1 MKTTRPAHRGIMP
14 QVPGAAHVR
23 VSGETAVRAPL
34 DVPAAIVVNP
44 SASSQAFAQMA
55 AEEPMMHPPKYEAL
69 EAAQKTWRRLAG
81 QNLLPKLIA
90 NVKFKDRIEARLKLE
105 LPPGPDAVTKFRRCL
120 KVAGE

>member
-23 VSGETAVRAPL
+23 VSGETAERAPL

-55 AEEPMMHPPKYEAL
+55 AEDPMRHPPKYEAL
-69 EAAQKTWRRLAG
+69 EGAQKTWRRLAG
-81 QNLLPKLIA
+81 RNLLPKLTS
-90 NVKFKDRIEARLKLE
+90 NVKFKNRIEAN
-105 LPPGPDAVTKFRRCL
+105 PPQDRTA
-120 KVAGE
+120 A